1 VIANDLSPA
10 AVEVIKRNVKINGFA
25 EEGAAK
31 ASTPAISTS
40 GELTSTSKAKV
51 QVHEADAW

>member
-1 VIANDLSPA
+1 MIANDLSPA
-10 AVEVIKRNVKINGFA
+10 AVEVIKRNVKINGLA

-31 ASTPAISTS
+31 DSTPATSTS
-40 GELTSTSKAKV
+40 GGLTLTSKAKV